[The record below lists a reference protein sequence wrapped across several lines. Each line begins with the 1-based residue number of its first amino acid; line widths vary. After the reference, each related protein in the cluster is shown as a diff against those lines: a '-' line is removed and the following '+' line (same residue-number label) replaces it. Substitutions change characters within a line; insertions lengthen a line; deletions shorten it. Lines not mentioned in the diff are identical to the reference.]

1 MYKQK
6 AVLKPL
12 KSKGRRSRLMYAFNV
27 LKANFCYQ
35 ETCKYTHK
43 SRTIQVS
50 FKLYYIIEIVS
61 MSVIN
66 LNEILLKLFSV
77 L

>member
-12 KSKGRRSRLMYAFNV
+12 KSKGRRSRLMHALNV
-27 LKANFCYQ
+27 LTANFCYQ
-35 ETCKYTHK
+35 E
-43 SRTIQVS
+43 RTIQVS